1 MLTRVFIPL
10 ICGLLFGTGLAL
22 SGMTDTRVVLGFLD
36 ISGNWNPALL
46 FVMAGAL
53 AITIP
58 GFWLTQK
65 RTAPLLSMQ
74 FFLPATRAIE
84 MKPLVGSV
92 LFGIGWGLYGYC
104 PGPALASLTT
114 LEWQPLLFIVAMAT
128 GMCAEKAWQQLQ
140 KRN

>member
-10 ICGLLFGTGLAL
+10 ICGLLFGAGLAL

-53 AITIP
+53 GITIP
-58 GFWLTQK
+58 GFWFTQK
-65 RTAPLLSMQ
+65 RDAPLLSAQ
-74 FFLPATRAIE
+74 FILPATRAIE
-84 MKPLVGSV
+84 VKPLVGSV

-114 LEWQPLLFIVAMAT
+114 LDLQPLMFIAAMAA
-128 GMCAEKAWQQLQ
+128 GMYAEKAWQQLQ
-140 KRN
+140 NRN